1 MTFGEAAAFFER
13 SVARIEPELV
23 AATTTVMEVA
33 RTNAQSVIG
42 VGAPGWAPLKDTT
55 IERKVRGGYAVPA
68 PLKRTGQMRAG
79 IEIEVI
85 PMRSSVFG
93 AVGSDDKA
101 AVFQEMGTSRMPARP
116 FRMPARPFLA
126 YGLMEAIPSAIL
138 LYTNVL
144 RNLFVPGGGR

>member
-68 PLKRTGQMRAG
+68 PLKRTGQMRSG

-116 FRMPARPFLA
+116 FLA